1 MKEMKQTSHQMN
13 KMIKARV
20 NRMKENVHKMI
31 KVRVI
36 KVNININ
43 MEKKLLPHISSI
55 HTHHVVVT

>member
-1 MKEMKQTSHQMN
+1 MN